1 MSDTCVTSRPLKPG
15 RFVAALAL
23 VGLLAQ
29 PAGAAPQGPSV
40 AALVAACER
49 GLARG
54 NTGVD
59 AAMCEWYAVPCDCKL
74 TAQDWELERW
84 CMPQTESLDHAMVK
98 VLAELRR
105 QPDQTAPAE
114 RVVPGILSR
123 LYPCP
128 PPADAVPARR

>member
-1 MSDTCVTSRPLKPG
+1 MRIACVTSRPVKAGQLLSTI
-15 RFVAALAL
+15 ALI
-23 VGLLAQ
+23 GLLSQ
-29 PAGAAPQGPSV
+29 PAAAAPAGPSV

-49 GLARG
+49 GLANG

-74 TAQDWELERW
+74 TARDWELERW
-84 CMPQTESLDHAMVK
+84 CMPPDESVDDAMVK

-105 QPDQTAPAE
+105 QPDQAAAAE

-123 LYPCP
+123 LYPCRP
-128 PPADAVPARR
+128 QGEAAPTPR